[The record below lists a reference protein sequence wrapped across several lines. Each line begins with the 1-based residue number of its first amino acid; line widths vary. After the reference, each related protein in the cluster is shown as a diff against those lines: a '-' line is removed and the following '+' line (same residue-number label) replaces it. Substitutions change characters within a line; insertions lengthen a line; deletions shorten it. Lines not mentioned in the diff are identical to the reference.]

1 MSFNFQRIMTE
12 NDKRT
17 KMNVLNGQFNRK
29 ISIFRRLFEIC
40 YGTMRI
46 QMAPQTVTL
55 LKHDCDSFSSLSC
68 YILQLKSKTA
78 PSKKSTN
85 IRNSYIIVQ
94 KFDFLF
100 ESKF

>member
-29 ISIFRRLFEIC
+29 IPIFRRLFEIW

-46 QMAPQTVTL
+46 LMAPQTVTL

-78 PSKKSTN
+78 PSKKSMN
-85 IRNSYIIVQ
+85 IRNSYKIVK
-94 KFDFLF
+94 KFDFVF